1 MERFKDGLRMALGDT
16 QEGAGGAFGLAVT
29 LFPVLQGPNAKL
41 PVPRKR
47 EGDGP
52 RGIKF
57 PNGNISRG
65 KARNFDEV
73 PDQELFGGF
82 HDSLRPFSRSGM
94 STIED
99 ATTLGEAIR
108 QQRRRLKVTQKD
120 LAMASGSG
128 LRFIVDLEKGKP
140 TCQLG
145 KALEIVRV
153 LGMKLEIHGS

>member
-1 MERFKDGLRMALGDT
+1 MK
-16 QEGAGGAFGLAVT
+16 
-29 LFPVLQGPNAKL
+29 
-41 PVPRKR
+41 
-47 EGDGP
+47 
-52 RGIKF
+52 
-57 PNGNISRG
+57 
-65 KARNFDEV
+65 
-73 PDQELFGGF
+73 
-82 HDSLRPFSRSGM
+82 
-94 STIED
+94 TIED

>member
-1 MERFKDGLRMALGDT
+1 MRTIGD
-16 QEGAGGAFGLAVT
+16 AA
-29 LFPVLQGPNAKL
+29 
-41 PVPRKR
+41 
-47 EGDGP
+47 
-52 RGIKF
+52 
-57 PNGNISRG
+57 S
-65 KARNFDEV
+65 
-73 PDQELFGGF
+73 
-82 HDSLRPFSRSGM
+82 
-94 STIED
+94 
-99 ATTLGEAIR
+99 LGEAIR